1 LGIPFDIGAVTPGEF
16 DRLRNLH
23 VHGKLILGC
32 PVFIH
37 ILKIRCCI
45 YEPQHLLQYVPAHSF
60 RDSCIVKAAAHN
72 PLGETAVIELE
83 SA

>member
-23 VHGKLILGC
+23 VHGKLIFGC

-37 ILKIRCCI
+37 ILKIRRCI
-45 YEPQHLLQYVPAHSF
+45 YEPQYVPAHSF
-60 RDSCIVKAAAHN
+60 RDSCIVLRIT
-72 PLGETAVIELE
+72 P
-83 SA
+83 